1 MNDLISR
8 ESAIDSIYKN
18 HMNGKEGVKQ
28 DVENLHGSAACFS
41 ETLQD
46 AVESIEELPA
56 VPAIPISVIEG
67 IKAEIDKALS
77 EETISDN
84 RQQISDVG
92 VGLELAL
99 NVIDR
104 HIKEYTDG

>member
-1 MNDLISR
+1 MSDLSSWEQKNIEILTSKEMGEWLERR
-8 ESAIDSIYKN
+8 EKR
-18 HMNGKEGVKQ
+18 MPV
-28 DVENLHGSAACFS
+28 
-41 ETLQD
+41 
-46 AVESIEELPA
+46 
-56 VPAIPISVIEG
+56 VPVSVLEG

-99 NVIDR
+99 NFIDK
-104 HIKEYTDG
+104 HIKEYTA